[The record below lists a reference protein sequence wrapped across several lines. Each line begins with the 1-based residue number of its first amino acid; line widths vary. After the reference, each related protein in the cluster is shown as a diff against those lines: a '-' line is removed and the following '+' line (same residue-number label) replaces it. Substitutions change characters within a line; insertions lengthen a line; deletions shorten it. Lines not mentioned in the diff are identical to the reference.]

1 MEERLLQNLHVK
13 NLALI
18 KEADV
23 DFKDGLNILT
33 GETGAGKSIIIGS
46 VSIAL
51 GQKIPKDIVRKDAN
65 FGLVELIF
73 SMGEK
78 EKQILK
84 ENDLNYEEENLIIS
98 RKITNGRSTIKIN
111 GETVTLAVLK
121 NVSKHLIDIHGQHD
135 HQSLLYETKH
145 LEILDEYATEKLE
158 KIKNEVKQL
167 YKQYTLLKKEWNEFE
182 MDEEERLRQVDF
194 LQFEIQEIEDANLK
208 EGEDTEVEELFKK
221 MSGAKK
227 TVEALSE
234 AYGILENEDAG
245 ISDLIGRAIRAVSSV
260 SESDGIKDIYA
271 QLLDI
276 ESLIKDAALEMDRY
290 ISDLDFD
297 EQQVYE
303 TEQRL
308 DTINKLKSKYGQTIQ
323 AIMQYKQEKEEK
335 LQKLIE
341 YDQRK
346 KESEKEIESVKEKL
360 LEKSEQLSGLR
371 KEAAKELEKNII
383 DSLKELNF
391 LDVKFQIA
399 FQKKDHFTE
408 DGMDAV
414 SFQISTN
421 PGETLK
427 PLSKVASG
435 GELSRIM
442 LAIKTIL
449 AKVDQVHTL
458 IFDEIDTGISGRTA
472 QAVAEKLGRLAKH
485 CQIICIT
492 HLPQIAAMAD
502 KHFLIEK
509 NTDHKETIT
518 KIEPLSNKQRVEEMA
533 RILGGAQITDAVRK
547 HAKEMLLLAEQV
559 KS

>member
-1 MEERLLQNLHVK
+1 MEESLLENLHVK

-51 GQKIPKDIVRKDAN
+51 GQKVPKDIVRKDAAY
-65 FGLVELIF
+65 GLVELIF
-73 SMGEK
+73 SMGEN
-78 EKQILK
+78 ERRILK

-121 NVSKHLIDIHGQHD
+121 NISKHLLDIHGQHD

-145 LEILDEYATEKLE
+145 LEILDDYAADRLIEV
-158 KIKNEVKQL
+158 KNEVKQL
-167 YKQYTLLKKEWNEFE
+167 YKEYTVLKKEWNDFE
-182 MDEEERLRQVDF
+182 MDEEERLRRVDF

-208 EGEDTEVEELFKK
+208 EGEDIEIEERFKK

-227 TVEALSE
+227 TAEALSE
-234 AYGILENEDAG
+234 AYEILENEDAG
-245 ISDLIGRAIRAVSSV
+245 MSDLIGRAIRAIGMI
-260 SESDGIKDIYA
+260 SEDTELKNIYT
-271 QLLDI
+271 QLIDI
-276 ESLIKDAALEMDRY
+276 ESFIKDAASEMERY
-290 ISDLDFD
+290 ISELDFD
-297 EQQVYE
+297 EKEVYE

-308 DTINKLKSKYGQTIQ
+308 DIINRLKSKYGQSIQ
-323 AIMQYKQEKEEK
+323 EILHYKEEK
-335 LQKLIE
+335 EQMLQKLMDYE
-341 YDQRK
+341 TRK
-346 KESEKEIESVKEKL
+346 KQIEEEIKKRKKKL
-360 LEKSEQLSGLR
+360 LEKSKTLSDLR
-371 KEAAKELEKNII
+371 KEEAKDLEKNII
-383 DSLKELNF
+383 ESLKELNF
-391 LDVKFQIA
+391 LDVQFQIV
-399 FQKKDHFTE
+399 FREINQFSE
-408 DGMDAV
+408 NGIDAV

-421 PGETLK
+421 PGEALK
-427 PLSKVASG
+427 PLNKVASG

-449 AKVDQVHTL
+449 AKVDQVNTL

-472 QAVAEKLGRLAKH
+472 QAVAEKLGRLSKH

-502 KHFLIEK
+502 KHFLIQK
-509 NTDHKETIT
+509 NTDYHETIT
-518 KIEPLSNKQRVEEMA
+518 KIFPLSEDERIDEMA